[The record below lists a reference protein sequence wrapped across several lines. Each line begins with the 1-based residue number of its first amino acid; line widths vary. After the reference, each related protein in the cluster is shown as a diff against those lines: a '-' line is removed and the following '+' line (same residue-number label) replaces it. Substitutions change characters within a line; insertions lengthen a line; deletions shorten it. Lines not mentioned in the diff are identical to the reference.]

1 MYGACTADREHVCL
15 IMELMEGGSLH
26 QRIYDRC
33 KRRMGYLEILQV
45 WAGLYHRGRPRVKGS
60 ARAARGGMRGDWQR
74 REAQTG

>member
-1 MYGACTADREHVCL
+1 VKVYGACTRDRQHVSL

-45 WAGLYHRGRPRVKGS
+45 GRPSCGAPRWGS
-60 ARAARGGMRGDWQR
+60 
-74 REAQTG
+74 